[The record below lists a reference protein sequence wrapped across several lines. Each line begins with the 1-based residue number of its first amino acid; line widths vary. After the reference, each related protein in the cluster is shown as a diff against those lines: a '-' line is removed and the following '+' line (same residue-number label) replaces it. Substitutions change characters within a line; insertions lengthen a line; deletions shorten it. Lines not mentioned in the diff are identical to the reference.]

1 MFQGFHKNLTIIASV
16 VNSGEPSYLT
26 KIVINSSPKLN
37 LLKQDSRCRLPV
49 RSDHNGTSNSNSIE
63 CDVGNPL
70 RIGSSG
76 EVAVPLDISQFDS
89 SVDRLDISIDVT
101 TASEATKDSHLS
113 DSIEINVMR
122 SASLEIFG

>member
-1 MFQGFHKNLTIIASV
+1 MAIL
-16 VNSGEPSYLT
+16 
-26 KIVINSSPKLN
+26 LN
-37 LLKQDSRCRLPV
+37 VMLEILLGLALP
-49 RSDHNGTSNSNSIE
+49 E
-63 CDVGNPL
+63 
-70 RIGSSG
+70 